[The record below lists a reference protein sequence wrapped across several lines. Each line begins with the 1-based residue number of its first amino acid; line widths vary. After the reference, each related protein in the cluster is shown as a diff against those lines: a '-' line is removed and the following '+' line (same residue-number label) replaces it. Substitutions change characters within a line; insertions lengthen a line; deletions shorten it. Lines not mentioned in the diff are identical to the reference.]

1 VAGRGST
8 SSVKRVGREQPRL
21 YTEPLRRL
29 TRATSR
35 GFEVADFARDVLGE
49 PLLPWQ
55 EWLVVHALE
64 LDRGGG
70 YRFRTVVVLVG
81 RQNGKTHLAR
91 VLALWRLYLD
101 GAALVLSVAQ
111 SLDIARE
118 AWRAGCETVVS
129 CPDLAVEHDRTSRV
143 NGDEHLALTGGRRW
157 KIGAAN
163 RSAGRGLSVDL
174 LLMDELREQRS
185 WDAWAALSKTTM
197 ARANGMTFGISNAGD
212 DESVVLNHLRDA
224 AMVGD
229 DPTLGLFE
237 WSAPDGCELDDPD
250 AWAQACPGLG
260 HTVSEQAIRSSL
272 STDPP
277 AIFRTEVLC
286 QRVDSLADVAVPGD
300 AWDAC
305 HDSAASLDVLRDRV
319 AIAVDL
325 APDLSH
331 ATLCAAAVG
340 ADGRVRVEAVA
351 AWPSTRAMVAELPAW
366 LERIRPKARGYFR
379 GPTDAVKADLERMGF
394 TAVSDVTA
402 ACQGLAEQVAGRRV
416 LHAGDPLLSSHITG
430 AKRLQVADG
439 WRFTRRG
446 AGNVDAA
453 YAAAGAVHLARTL
466 PRARP
471 VSRRVHSAA

>member
-1 VAGRGST
+1 MPSRGST
-8 SSVKRVGREQPRL
+8 SSVRLVGRDEPRL
-21 YTEPLRRL
+21 WTQPLRKL
-29 TRATSR
+29 TRSTSR
-35 GFEVADFARDVLGE
+35 GFELAEFAEHVLGT

-55 EWLVVHALE
+55 KWLAVHALE
-64 LDRGGG
+64 LDRSGG

-81 RQNGKTHLAR
+81 RQNGKTHFMR
-91 VLALWRLYLD
+91 TMALWRLYVD
-101 GAALVLSVAQ
+101 GASMVLSVAQ

-118 AWRAGCETVVS
+118 AWRAGCEDVQSV
-129 CPDLAVEHDRTSRV
+129 PDLALELDRVSRV
-143 NGDEHLALTGGRRW
+143 NGDEHLSLTGGRRW

-185 WDAWAALSKTTM
+185 WDAWSALSKTTM
-197 ARANGMTFGISNAGD
+197 ARADGMAFGISNAGD

-224 AMVGD
+224 AMTGD
-229 DPTLGLFE
+229 DPSLGIFE
-237 WSAPDGCELDDPD
+237 WSAPDGCELDDPK

-260 HTVSEQAIRSSL
+260 LTVSEQAIRSSL

-277 AIFRTEVLC
+277 AVFRTEVLC

-300 AWDAC
+300 AWGAC
-305 HDSAASLDVLRDRV
+305 HDSAASLDALRDRV
-319 AIAVDL
+319 ALCVDV

-331 ATLCAAAVG
+331 VTLCAAAVG
-340 ADGRVRVEAVA
+340 ADGRVRVEPVA
-351 AWPSTRAMVAELPAW
+351 EWTSTRAMVRDLPGW
-366 LERIRPKARGYFR
+366 VERIRPKARGYFR
-379 GPTDAVKADLERMGF
+379 GPTDAVKADLERQGF
-394 TAVSDVTA
+394 EPVTDVTA

-416 LHAGDPLLSSHITG
+416 LHAGDPLLTAHVTG
-430 AKRLQVADG
+430 AKRLQVSDG
-439 WRFTRRG
+439 WRFVRRG

-466 PRARP
+466 PRIRP

>member
-1 VAGRGST
+1 VAPRGSR
-8 SSVKRVGREQPRL
+8 SSATLVGRKEARL
-21 YTEPLRRL
+21 FTPPLRKL

-35 GFEVADFARDVLGE
+35 GFEVADFARDILGE

-55 EWLVVHALE
+55 EWLLIHALE

-70 YRFRTVVVLVG
+70 YRFRTVIVLVG

-91 VLALWRLYLD
+91 VLALWRLYVD
-101 GAALVLSVAQ
+101 GARLVLSVAQ

-118 AWRAGCETVVS
+118 AWRAGCDTVSSV
-129 CPDLAVEHDRTSRV
+129 PDLTVEHERTSRV

-174 LLMDELREQRS
+174 LLMDELREQRG
-185 WDAWAALSKTTM
+185 WEAWAALSKTTM
-197 ARANGMTFGISNAGD
+197 ARAEGMTFGISNAGD

-224 AMVGD
+224 ALTGED
-229 DPTLGLFE
+229 STLGIFE
-237 WSAPDGCELDDPD
+237 WSAPDGCELDDVE

-260 HTVSEQAIRSSL
+260 LTVSEQAIRSSL
-272 STDPP
+272 ATDPP
-277 AIFRTEVLC
+277 GIFRTEVLC
-286 QRVDSLADVAVPGD
+286 QRVDSLADVAVPSD
-300 AWDAC
+300 AWEAC
-305 HDSAASLDVLRDRV
+305 HDAAASLDVLRDRV
-319 AIAVDL
+319 AVAVDV

-351 AWPSTRAMVAELPAW
+351 QWPTTRAMVADLPMW
-366 LERIRPKARGYFR
+366 MDRIKPRVRGYFH
-379 GPTDAVKADLERMGF
+379 GPTDAVKADLARLGF
-394 TAVSDVTA
+394 EPITETAA

-416 LHAGDPLLSSHITG
+416 LHAGDPMLTGHVTG

-446 AGNVDAA
+446 QGNVDAA

-466 PRARP
+466 PRARA